1 MSHIYNI
8 ATDTGLSDLVM
19 LFPELSGLGV
29 GVTQPG
35 AWCPVVDGVVVVEHS
50 PEHACRL
57 GSVADRVQLM
67 DVPDEVEVVA
77 RHQEYVV
84 RQLLEIEKLLVP
96 GDGTLQKL
104 VVTIVR

>member
-1 MSHIYNI
+1 
-8 ATDTGLSDLVM
+8 
-19 LFPELSGLGV
+19 
-29 GVTQPG
+29 
-35 AWCPVVDGVVVVEHS
+35 
-50 PEHACRL
+50 
-57 GSVADRVQLM
+57 VQLM

-77 RHQEYVV
+77 RHQEYVG